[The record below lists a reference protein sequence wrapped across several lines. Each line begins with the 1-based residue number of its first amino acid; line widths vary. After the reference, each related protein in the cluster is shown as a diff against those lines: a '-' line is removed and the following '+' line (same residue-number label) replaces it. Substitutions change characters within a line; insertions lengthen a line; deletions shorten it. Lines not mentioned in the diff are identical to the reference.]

1 MAAQKETPSFT
12 TDIKPLFRES
22 DRASMQKAFDL
33 WKYDDVLR
41 HQDAILD
48 RLADGSMP
56 CDGPW
61 PEPSIAL
68 FRDWVAAGSRP

>member
-1 MAAQKETPSFT
+1 MATQIEPPSFT
-12 TDIKPLFRES
+12 ADIKPLFRES
-22 DRASMQKAFDL
+22 DRSSMQKAFDL
-33 WKYDDVLR
+33 WEYGDVR
-41 HQDAILD
+41 THQDAILD

-68 FRDWVAAGSRP
+68 FRDWMATGSRP